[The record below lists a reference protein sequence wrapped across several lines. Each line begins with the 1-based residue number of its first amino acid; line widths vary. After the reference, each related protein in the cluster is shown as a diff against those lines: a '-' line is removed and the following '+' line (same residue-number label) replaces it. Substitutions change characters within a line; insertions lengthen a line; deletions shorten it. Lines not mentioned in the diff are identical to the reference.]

1 MSFKIC
7 TIIRETLGLDQSEP
21 INRETLMTDLPFDSL
36 RYVQMIVKI
45 EDEFNIKFDEFSLI
59 QSPTASVGSLVELVK
74 NHGQTV

>member
-1 MSFKIC
+1 
-7 TIIRETLGLDQSEP
+7 
-21 INRETLMTDLPFDSL
+21 MTDLPFDSL